1 MPMFVDFDGLGTPTQ
16 AQVEGYL
23 NTEKIPQLFVASGCD
38 CWSEPTQYPWTFG
51 WQPDYT
57 IEGQIVGNYVKTKFA
72 GDTVGY
78 IYQDDEFGGDG
89 VKGLNMQIPA
99 SSVVSSKSYSVAQLS
114 LAAGLGAQ
122 VAAMQAAKAKV
133 VVLYTI
139 PAATAEV
146 LLAAAALHYSPQ
158 WVVSS
163 VGADYD
169 TLAGLLSSFSKGAV
183 GGSLLNGVITAG
195 YLPAVTDTTNPWIQ
209 LFKQIWTT
217 YDSTNKFDGNTEYGL
232 AVGMTMVELLK
243 AAGRNPT
250 RQGLVSALENDGA
263 MLNTPGLV
271 PLSYSSTDHYGY
283 QGAYLAQIEN
293 GSYKVLTGPYV
304 ATNTGPVSAFS
315 GTVHDTVPSFT
326 DPGF

>member
-1 MPMFVDFDGLGTPTQ
+1 VLAAAALVAAACGTASTSTTTTTAASGTTVATNTASAPGVTATQILLGSTQPLTGPAAPGYSEIAPASNAVFDWVNAHGGVWGRTIKYDFLNDEYDPSLTVSLTKQLVSMPMFVDFDGLGTPTQ

-122 VAAMQAAKAKV
+122 VAAMQAAKA
-133 VVLYTI
+133 
-139 PAATAEV
+139 
-146 LLAAAALHYSPQ
+146 
-158 WVVSS
+158 
-163 VGADYD
+163 
-169 TLAGLLSSFSKGAV
+169 
-183 GGSLLNGVITAG
+183 
-195 YLPAVTDTTNPWIQ
+195 
-209 LFKQIWTT
+209 
-217 YDSTNKFDGNTEYGL
+217 
-232 AVGMTMVELLK
+232 
-243 AAGRNPT
+243 
-250 RQGLVSALENDGA
+250 
-263 MLNTPGLV
+263 
-271 PLSYSSTDHYGY
+271 
-283 QGAYLAQIEN
+283 
-293 GSYKVLTGPYV
+293 
-304 ATNTGPVSAFS
+304 
-315 GTVHDTVPSFT
+315 
-326 DPGF
+326 